1 MAQSALINVIFRASE
16 KAARGLVR
24 DFGEVE
30 NLQITRKGV
39 ADFVSNADTDAERVI
54 KAELQKARPDWGFIM
69 EEGGIIPGE
78 DPEGPCWII
87 DPLDGT
93 TNYLHGIPHFA
104 ISIAAIDKPLNK
116 GGKLIA
122 GGVFDPMRNEFFFA
136 EPGKGAFVNDRR
148 IRVSGRRNM
157 PDCLFATGIPF
168 MGRGSAEDH
177 VTFRSELAAVMN
189 ETAGVRRL
197 GSAALDLAWVAA
209 GRYDG
214 FWERGLSVW
223 DVAAG
228 ILILREAGGFVSD
241 FASRDKSLTSGDI
254 VCGNPHTHSG
264 LLKLLK
270 DGRNKSL

>member
-16 KAARGLVR
+16 KAARALVR

-39 ADFVSNADTDAERVI
+39 ADFVSNADMDAERTI
-54 KAELQKARPDWGFIM
+54 MTDLKKARPDWGFIM
-69 EEGGIIPGE
+69 EEGGVVKGT
-78 DPEGPCWII
+78 DADGPCWIV

-104 ISIAAIDKPLNK
+104 ISIAAIDKPLAK
-116 GGKLIA
+116 GGKVIA
-122 GGVFDPMRNEFFFA
+122 GGIFDPMRNEFFFA

-157 PDCLFATGIPF
+157 VDCLFATGIPYK
-168 MGRGSAEDH
+168 GRGSNDDH
-177 VTFRSELAAVMN
+177 ATFRAELGQVMA
-189 ETAGVRRL
+189 ETSGVRRL

-223 DVAAG
+223 DIAAG
-228 ILILREAGGFVSD
+228 VLIVREAGGFVSD
-241 FASRDKSLTSGDI
+241 FASRDKALISGD
-254 VCGNPHTHSG
+254 VVAGNSQTHMG
-264 LLKLLK
+264 LLKMLK
-270 DGRNKSL
+270 DGRSKK